1 MHYCM
6 PSLIHFFR
14 AQQESGDG
22 TAFGQL
28 VQIERKLKTMER
40 KNSILHRWSPT
51 SSRFQTALHRLQRN
65 RLKTNLEG
73 ILQSGARTE
82 VPLWPDEKICR
93 CGAEEDMATGGTP
106 FDDCADEQELHN
118 WTVTNGSS
126 LEDRLNN
133 MDWGIQQK
141 KANRLTEKNRKKF
154 SAGGVAESRLTNDI
168 SPESTPGTGRRRTN
182 TPHSFPHVKYT
193 TQMSVPD
200 QAELE
205 RLRQRIN
212 FTDLDERSVGSDSQ
226 GRVTAA
232 NNQRELAAENKK
244 PFKFLPLH
252 VNTNKSREAPS
263 ASAPATPSIAA
274 TAKKQ
279 SPGLGLRDAF
289 IPSLPSNDTP
299 RLGRGAERGLLPSRE
314 DGRGELSIDSSQVVS
329 KLVQI
334 REYIGKA
341 SSMRD
346 DLVEKNDI
354 PANVERLTHL
364 IAHLK
369 EQERSYL
376 RFLQK
381 MLARENEEDE
391 AGTLDSAVGSGSLP
405 ESATLNIEVRSSDAS
420 NTTGRVAG
428 RSDQKEELENL
439 RKQHEL
445 LKKMLEQQEQL
456 RALQGRQA
464 ALLTMQHS
472 SQQASQ
478 TTADTVPTETT
489 GSVSGL
495 SITSELN
502 DELNDLIQRFH
513 NQLHDSQTKAA
524 VPDNR
529 RQAASLSLSREVCRS
544 RSSQPPPPSR
554 SAASSSFLRPPS
566 LTSLTSVTPTS
577 ASAASAKLT
586 KLQELQ
592 DKKQT
597 MDTILKELHSLR
609 DQTLNNNSCRGG
621 SVSLSSQ
628 RSLALGAGPSSDRP
642 SALYREPNGASA
654 MRRDPSTYHPLTHT
668 QQPQHEDVPAD
679 KLRKLKEVHKRLNE
693 LRELVQYYEQTS
705 DMMVDTVNENV
716 KEEEEEE
723 EVETEEDGSVLET
736 MFDSEQENRRPP
748 ITNIRNPQHS
758 GNWTEMNSLTNGRG
772 GGSTNNHADGR
783 LNTECEVNNRS
794 GAANL
799 RSLNIPSAIGCQ
811 YNRPYNQV
819 KDDDDDDDALEDEE
833 EVRGAG
839 VRDSEGSGSSRR
851 SSLGNEDAD
860 FTHKVHRLQTA
871 KQKLR
876 QLQELVAMVQSDD
889 TDATTADEGIHQQPN
904 NTRGSAAGSS
914 AAKSPRDLT
923 LTDKAREKLY
933 EEKLRQQQQELQQL
947 HEERQRLME
956 IQDKIQDL
964 QWACPDLQSSV
975 SSSTVSQ
982 QALMRNSPAAT
993 STPAPPPAPAAA
1005 PKANASPA
1013 ATAVLKPTAQAAANA
1028 SVTDN
1033 ELWCEMRRHQILREE
1048 LRQRRKHLESL
1059 MAEHQ
1064 RRSGLSDSPYK
1075 MEDPEGH
1082 AASQPLSRDERTMAT
1097 WGGSTPCQLDDDCYP
1112 SEMGAE
1118 EEEEEEEDGAESSSS
1133 DDLQLYSTRKQ
1144 RSYSN
1149 RKTLG
1154 SNVLKPPQQF
1164 ASEASGR
1171 PSPRSRAKQPQQQ
1184 SQAHGGFS
1192 IGGAR
1197 RQENLRWAAELSF
1210 QEGSGSGLASRHW
1223 QEQVGTLQRQL
1234 DFSTSMCQTLLQ
1246 DQQTLS
1252 YMLQTL
1258 LTGPYNA
1265 LPNNLSSPQ
1274 VHLVMHQLS
1283 QCYTQLAWQQNN
1295 AERLKLVLS
1304 DLLRQQ
1310 QQQQQQQQP
1319 PSSSSGQQAQNQ
1331 GSTSRDSGSACPPL
1345 SPTSLFLPFTSS
1357 MPPSVNQ
1364 ALNLP
1369 PGLAGFSPL
1378 SSGFNF
1384 NPLFPSAMGEFP
1396 QSAGGQVSPDNH
1408 QQQLD
1413 PNTSVKTEYLSFPP
1427 PLQRSPLNTVDK
1439 RPQRQNEGTGSRGHE
1454 SGWLNVSQPPA
1465 PITDSPSPLPHRGAN
1480 NSRPQAFDQAS
1491 QESFSSMPDPADPTI
1506 VTKTFRAGR
1515 KASAQA
1521 SLASRDKMPNSKRRT
1536 RLAKGHHKNTGVE
1549 SDSVSSTADFV
1560 QERAPQPHR
1569 QWDQNQSLLDKLT
1582 QEKLD
1587 TKTKTG
1593 NKPNDLSSAYA
1604 WRTPFLSNRIACT
1617 EAPDASSDFS
1627 LFEALRETIYSEVAT
1642 LISQNESRPHFLI
1655 ELFHE
1660 LQLLNT
1666 DYLRQRALYTLQ
1678 DIVTRHLTEKSAAE
1692 DHASTLGPV
1701 AWAVGSQSELTPSES
1716 LATSDGDVSEK
1727 NIRVIKHHEPS
1738 KRRTDAES
1746 VDNESTLSTTSN
1758 LEPFANDDLG
1768 AGVWSGDVHCPQI
1781 DTQQLDRQ
1789 IKAIMTE
1796 VIPFLKEHMDEVCSY
1811 QLLTEVRRMV
1821 LTLTQ
1826 QNDESKEFVLFFHRQ
1841 LGGILQDSLSKF
1853 AGRTLKDCGEDLLVE
1868 ISEILFNELA
1878 FFRLMQDLDSNSC
1891 STATIANSQAR
1902 HKNHRRPNNNQV
1914 KQEHGNNEE
1923 NKSQEVAKSFSP
1935 AHLDEDKDEDE
1946 TEPKETEREQHGGE
1960 RKDISSSKASEM
1972 EGDGEGLPLSISL
1985 SKEETQALTNY
1996 GSGEDENEVE
2006 EFEAEPQDV
2015 QTSLQ
2020 ASNDGGEQRGAA
2032 NEAPSNGNRET
2043 KSDQE
2048 SSESNDVKSSKSES
2062 IEVVDSPEEER
2073 EGEGVEHGRPEGE
2086 SQGGAAS
2093 ATTNNQEGSH
2103 SQSSNSSSS
2112 PDTESPVMINIDE
2125 VGSGNMSQKSDEED
2139 FVKVEDLP
2147 MQLSVIC
2154 EEALQKRVVEEQQ
2167 NNNLSAEIL
2176 NGNTDTLAGLVDNG
2190 DALKEPETIGATKCI
2205 KRPSCTTVVE

>member
-1 MHYCM
+1 MSRISFPTPNPNLNH
-6 PSLIHFFR
+6 LWWGN
-14 AQQESGDG
+14 A
-22 TAFGQL
+22 
-28 VQIERKLKTMER
+28 KLTQDQC
-40 KNSILHRWSPT
+40 LGLT
-51 SSRFQTALHRLQRN
+51 SSY
-65 RLKTNLEG
+65 
-73 ILQSGARTE
+73 
-82 VPLWPDEKICR
+82 
-93 CGAEEDMATGGTP
+93 TP
-106 FDDCADEQELHN
+106 FSKLPVPSQ
-118 WTVTNGSS
+118 
-126 LEDRLNN
+126 
-133 MDWGIQQK
+133 DWGIQQK
-141 KANRLTEKNRKKF
+141 KANRSTEKNRKKF

-200 QAELE
+200 QAELD

-252 VNTNKSREAPS
+252 VNTNKSREA
-263 ASAPATPSIAA
+263 ASAPTTPSVAA

-279 SPGLGLRDAF
+279 SPGLGLGLREAF
-289 IPSLPSNDTP
+289 TPSLPSNDTP
-299 RLGRGAERGLLPSRE
+299 RLGRRAERGLLHSRE

-391 AGTLDSAVGSGSLP
+391 AGTLDSALGSGSLP
-405 ESATLNIEVRSSDAS
+405 ESTTLNMEVRSSDAS
-420 NTTGRVAG
+420 NATGRIAG

-439 RKQHEL
+439 KKQHEL

-472 SQQASQ
+472 SQQATQ
-478 TTADTVPTETT
+478 TMADTVPTETT

-544 RSSQPPPPSR
+544 RSSQPSPPSR
-554 SAASSSFLRPPS
+554 SASSFLHPS
-566 LTSLTSVTPTS
+566 PLTSLTSITPT
-577 ASAASAKLT
+577 SAASAKLT

-597 MDTILKELHSLR
+597 MDKILQELHSLR

-628 RSLALGAGPSSDRP
+628 HRLALGAGPSDRP
-642 SALYREPNGASA
+642 SALYREPNGATA
-654 MRRDPSTYHPLTHT
+654 MRRDPSTYHPSTHT
-668 QQPQHEDVPAD
+668 QQPQHDDAPAD

-723 EVETEEDGSVLET
+723 EETEEDGSMLET

-772 GGSTNNHADGR
+772 GGSTNNHVDGR
-783 LNTECEVNNRS
+783 LNECEINNRS
-794 GAANL
+794 AAANL
-799 RSLNIPSAIGCQ
+799 RSLNIPSAIECQ

-819 KDDDDDDDALEDEE
+819 DDDDALEDEE

-839 VRDSEGSGSSRR
+839 ARDSDGSGSSRR
-851 SSLGNEDAD
+851 SSLEDEDAD
-860 FTHKVHRLQTA
+860 FAHKVHRLQTA

-889 TDATTADEGIHQQPN
+889 TDATTADEGLHQQPN
-904 NTRGSAAGSS
+904 NTRGAAAGSS
-914 AAKSPRDLT
+914 STGKSPRDLT

-933 EEKLRQQQQELQQL
+933 EEKLCQQQQELQQL

-982 QALMRNSPAAT
+982 QALMRKPPAAT

-1013 ATAVLKPTAQAAANA
+1013 ATAVLKPTAQAATNA

-1033 ELWCEMRRHQILREE
+1033 EQLWCEMRRHQILREE

-1097 WGGSTPCQLDDDCYP
+1097 WGGSTPCQLDEDGYP
-1112 SEMGAE
+1112 SEMGA

-1133 DDLQLYSTRKQ
+1133 DDLHLYSTRKQ

-1149 RKTLG
+1149 RKKLG

-1164 ASEASGR
+1164 ASVASGR
-1171 PSPRSRAKQPQQQ
+1171 PSRAKQQQ
-1184 SQAHGGFS
+1184 SQAHGG
-1192 IGGAR
+1192 IAGAR

-1210 QEGSGSGLASRHW
+1210 KEGSGTGSALASHHW

-1246 DQQTLS
+1246 DQQMLS

-1310 QQQQQQQQP
+1310 QQP

-1331 GSTSRDSGSACPPL
+1331 GSTSRDSGSACPPF
-1345 SPTSLFLPFTSS
+1345 SPTSLFLPFLSS
-1357 MPPSVNQ
+1357 IPPSVNQ

-1369 PGLAGFSPL
+1369 PGLAGFTPL

-1384 NPLFPSAMGEFP
+1384 NPMFPSAMGEFP

-1427 PLQRSPLNTVDK
+1427 PLQCSPLNTVDK

-1465 PITDSPSPLPHRGAN
+1465 PITESPSPLPHRGAN
-1480 NSRPQAFDQAS
+1480 NTRPQAFDQAS

-1506 VTKTFRAGR
+1506 ITKAFRAGR

-1521 SLASRDKMPNSKRRT
+1521 SLASRDKTPNSKRRT
-1536 RLAKGHHKNTGVE
+1536 RLVKGYHKNTGVE

-1560 QERAPQPHR
+1560 QKRVPQPHR
-1569 QWDQNQSLLDKLT
+1569 QQDQNQSLLDKLT

-1692 DHASTLGPV
+1692 DQASTLGPV
-1701 AWAVGSQSELTPSES
+1701 AWAAGSQSELTPSES

-1727 NIRVIKHHEPS
+1727 NIRVIKHHVPS
-1738 KRRTDAES
+1738 KRRNDAES

-1811 QLLTEVRRMV
+1811 QLLTSVRHMV

-1826 QNDESKEFVLFFHRQ
+1826 QNDESKEFVRFFHRQ

-1878 FFRLMQDLDSNSC
+1878 FFRLMQDLDSNSS

-1902 HKNHRRPNNNQV
+1902 HKNHKRPNNNQV
-1914 KQEHGNNEE
+1914 KQEHRNNEE
-1923 NKSQEVAKSFSP
+1923 NKSPEVEKSFSP
-1935 AHLDEDKDEDE
+1935 AYLDEDKVEDE
-1946 TEPKETEREQHGGE
+1946 TEEKETEREQHGGE
-1960 RKDISSSKASEM
+1960 GKDSRSSEASEM
-1972 EGDGEGLPLSISL
+1972 EEEEGAREGLLHSISL
-1985 SKEETQALTNY
+1985 SKAETQALTNY

-2006 EFEAEPQDV
+2006 MEEFEAEPQDV

-2020 ASNDGGEQRGAA
+2020 VVA
-2032 NEAPSNGNRET
+2032 NEAPSNGNREM

-2062 IEVVDSPEEER
+2062 IDVVDSPEEER
-2073 EGEGVEHGRPEGE
+2073 EGVEHGRPEGE
-2086 SQGGAAS
+2086 SQGGAVS

-2103 SQSSNSSSS
+2103 GSNSSGS
-2112 PDTESPVMINIDE
+2112 PDTESPVMLNIDE

-2167 NNNLSAEIL
+2167 NNNLSVEIL
-2176 NGNTDTLAGLVDNG
+2176 NGNTDTSGLVGNG
-2190 DALKEPETIGATKCI
+2190 HTLKAPETIGAQ
-2205 KRPSCTTVVE
+2205 SA

>member
-1 MHYCM
+1 
-6 PSLIHFFR
+6 
-14 AQQESGDG
+14 
-22 TAFGQL
+22 
-28 VQIERKLKTMER
+28 
-40 KNSILHRWSPT
+40 
-51 SSRFQTALHRLQRN
+51 
-65 RLKTNLEG
+65 
-73 ILQSGARTE
+73 
-82 VPLWPDEKICR
+82 
-93 CGAEEDMATGGTP
+93 MATGGSP

-141 KANRLTEKNRKKF
+141 KANRSTEKNRKKF

-168 SPESTPGTGRRRTN
+168 SPDSTPGTGRRRTN
-182 TPHSFPHVKYT
+182 TPHTFPHVKYT

-212 FTDLDERSVGSDSQ
+212 FTDLDERSIGSDSQ

-263 ASAPATPSIAA
+263 ASAPTTPSVAA

-289 IPSLPSNDTP
+289 TTSQPSNDTP
-299 RLGRGAERGLLPSRE
+299 RLGRGAERGLLPPRE

-329 KLVQI
+329 KLIQI

-346 DLVEKNDI
+346 DLVEKKDI

-381 MLARENEEDE
+381 MLVS
-391 AGTLDSAVGSGSLP
+391 TVC
-405 ESATLNIEVRSSDAS
+405 RSE
-420 NTTGRVAG
+420 
-428 RSDQKEELENL
+428 QKEELENL

-472 SQQASQ
+472 SQHASH
-478 TTADTVPTETT
+478 TMADTVPTETT

-513 NQLHDSQTKAA
+513 NQLHDSQAA

-529 RQAASLSLSREVCRS
+529 RQAASLSREVCRS
-544 RSSQPPPPSR
+544 RSSQPSPPPR
-554 SAASSSFLRPPS
+554 SAASSFLLPTP
-566 LTSLTSVTPTS
+566 LTSLTSITLTS

-597 MDTILKELHSLR
+597 MDKILQELHSLR
-609 DQTLNNNSCRGG
+609 DQTLNNNSCN
-621 SVSLSSQ
+621 VPLSSQ
-628 RSLALGAGPSSDRP
+628 HSLALGADPSSDRP
-642 SALYREPNGASA
+642 SALYREPNGTFLKQNQAIFKTES
-654 MRRDPSTYHPLTHT
+654 PSHH
-668 QQPQHEDVPAD
+668 
-679 KLRKLKEVHKRLNE
+679 RKLKEVHKRLNE

-723 EVETEEDGSVLET
+723 VETEEDGSMLET

-783 LNTECEVNNRS
+783 LNTECEINNRS
-794 GAANL
+794 AAANL
-799 RSLNIPSAIGCQ
+799 RSLNIPSAIECQ

-819 KDDDDDDDALEDEE
+819 NDDDDDDALEDEE
-833 EVRGAG
+833 VRGARG
-839 VRDSEGSGSSRR
+839 RDSEGSGSSRR
-851 SSLGNEDAD
+851 SSLGNDDAD
-860 FTHKVHRLQTA
+860 FAQKVHRLQTA

-889 TDATTADEGIHQQPN
+889 TDATTANEDEGLHQQPN
-904 NTRGSAAGSS
+904 NTRGAA
-914 AAKSPRDLT
+914 AVVCL
-923 LTDKAREKLY
+923 REKLY

-956 IQDKIQDL
+956 IQDQIQDL

-982 QALMRNSPAAT
+982 QALMRKVPAAT
-993 STPAPPPAPAAA
+993 STPAPAPAAA

-1013 ATAVLKPTAQAAANA
+1013 ATATLKPTAQAAANA

-1064 RRSGLSDSPYK
+1064 RRSGLSDSPYRL
-1075 MEDPEGH
+1075 EDPEGH
-1082 AASQPLSRDERTMAT
+1082 ATAATQPLSRDERTMAT
-1097 WGGSTPCQLDDDCYP
+1097 WGGSTPCQLDEDCYP
-1112 SEMGAE
+1112 SELGAE
-1118 EEEEEEEDGAESSSS
+1118 EEEEEEEDDEEEDGAESSSS
-1133 DDLQLYSTRKQ
+1133 DDLHCYSTRKQ

-1149 RKTLG
+1149 RKTL
-1154 SNVLKPPQQF
+1154 
-1164 ASEASGR
+1164 ASGR
-1171 PSPRSRAKQPQQQ
+1171 PSPRSRGKQQQQ
-1184 SQAHGGFS
+1184 SHGGVS

-1258 LTGPYNA
+1258 LTGPHNA

-1295 AERLKLVLS
+1295 VERLKLVLS

-1310 QQQQQQQQP
+1310 QQQL
-1319 PSSSSGQQAQNQ
+1319 SSSSGQQPQNQ

-1345 SPTSLFLPFTSS
+1345 SPTSLFLPFTTS

-1369 PGLAGFSPL
+1369 PGLAGFSPF

-1384 NPLFPSAMGEFP
+1384 NPLFPSAMGEFL
-1396 QSAGGQVSPDNH
+1396 QSAGGQASPDNQQ

-1413 PNTSVKTEYLSFPP
+1413 PNTSEYLSFPP

-1439 RPQRQNEGTGSRGHE
+1439 SSSGGHE

-1465 PITDSPSPLPHRGAN
+1465 PINKSPSPLPYRGAN
-1480 NSRPQAFDQAS
+1480 IPRPQAFDQAS
-1491 QESFSSMPDPADPTI
+1491 QESFSSMPDPADPTT

-1515 KASAQA
+1515 KVSAQA
-1521 SLASRDKMPNSKRRT
+1521 CLASRDKTPNSKRRT
-1536 RLAKGHHKNTGVE
+1536 RRAKGHHKNMVVYIERVE

-1569 QWDQNQSLLDKLT
+1569 QRDQNQSLLDKLT

-1587 TKTKTG
+1587 SKTKTG

-1617 EAPDASSDFS
+1617 EVPGASSDFS

-1666 DYLRQRALYTLQ
+1666 DYLRQRALYSLQ
-1678 DIVTRHLTEKSAAE
+1678 DIVTRHLTDKSAAE
-1692 DHASTLGPV
+1692 DQASLGPV
-1701 AWAVGSQSELTPSES
+1701 AWAAGSQSELTPSES

-1727 NIRVIKHHEPS
+1727 NIRVIKHHDPS
-1738 KRRTDAES
+1738 KRRNDAES
-1746 VDNESTLSTTSN
+1746 LDNESTLSTTSN
-1758 LEPFANDDLG
+1758 LEPFANDDLGNTVIHLDKALARMREYERMKLKAELSPNTTAATASEASANSSASAAQLLEG

-1811 QLLTEVRRMV
+1811 QLLTSVRRMV

-1826 QNDESKEFVLFFHRQ
+1826 QNDESKEFVRFFHRQ

-1853 AGRTLKDCGEDLLVE
+1853 VGRTLKDCGEDLLVE

-1878 FFRLMQDLDSNSC
+1878 FFRLMQDLDSNSS

-1902 HKNHRRPNNNQV
+1902 HKNHRRRSPNNNQV
-1914 KQEHGNNEE
+1914 KREHRNNE
-1923 NKSQEVAKSFSP
+1923 
-1935 AHLDEDKDEDE
+1935 DEDE
-1946 TEPKETEREQHGGE
+1946 TEQKETER
-1960 RKDISSSKASEM
+1960 KDSRSSETSEM
-1972 EGDGEGLPLSISL
+1972 EDDGESLPLSISL
-1985 SKEETQALTNY
+1985 SKAETQALTNY
-1996 GSGEDENEVE
+1996 GSGEDENEVEEME

-2020 ASNDGGEQRGAA
+2020 ASNDGVEQRGAA
-2032 NEAPSNGNRET
+2032 NEVPANGNRET

-2048 SSESNDVKSSKSES
+2048 SSESNDGKN
-2062 IEVVDSPEEER
+2062 VVDSPEEE
-2073 EGEGVEHGRPEGE
+2073 GEGVEHRRPERE
-2086 SQGGAAS
+2086 SQGDAAS
-2093 ATTNNQEGSH
+2093 ATTNYQEGSH
-2103 SQSSNSSSS
+2103 SQGSNSSSS
-2112 PDTESPVMINIDE
+2112 PDTESPVMVNIDE
-2125 VGSGNMSQKSDEED
+2125 VGSGNTSQKSDEED

-2154 EEALQKRVVEEQQ
+2154 EEALQKRIVEEQQ

-2176 NGNTDTLAGLVDNG
+2176 NGNTDTLAGLVGNG
-2190 DALKEPETIGATKCI
+2190 QSA
-2205 KRPSCTTVVE
+2205 

>member
-1 MHYCM
+1 
-6 PSLIHFFR
+6 
-14 AQQESGDG
+14 
-22 TAFGQL
+22 
-28 VQIERKLKTMER
+28 
-40 KNSILHRWSPT
+40 
-51 SSRFQTALHRLQRN
+51 
-65 RLKTNLEG
+65 
-73 ILQSGARTE
+73 
-82 VPLWPDEKICR
+82 
-93 CGAEEDMATGGTP
+93 MATGGTP

-141 KANRLTEKNRKKF
+141 KANRSTEKNRKKF

-200 QAELE
+200 QAELD

-252 VNTNKSREAPS
+252 VNTNKSREA
-263 ASAPATPSIAA
+263 ASAPTTPSVAA

-279 SPGLGLRDAF
+279 SPGLGLGLREAF
-289 IPSLPSNDTP
+289 TPSLPSNDTP
-299 RLGRGAERGLLPSRE
+299 RLGRRAERGLLHSRE

-391 AGTLDSAVGSGSLP
+391 AGTLDSALGSGSLP
-405 ESATLNIEVRSSDAS
+405 ESTTLNMEVRSSDAS
-420 NTTGRVAG
+420 NATVSSPSSS

-439 RKQHEL
+439 KKQHEL

-472 SQQASQ
+472 SQQATQ
-478 TTADTVPTETT
+478 TMADTVPTETT

-544 RSSQPPPPSR
+544 RSSQPSPPSR
-554 SAASSSFLRPPS
+554 SASSFLHPS
-566 LTSLTSVTPTS
+566 PLTSLTSITPT
-577 ASAASAKLT
+577 SAASAKLT

-597 MDTILKELHSLR
+597 MDKILQELHSLR
-609 DQTLNNNSCRGG
+609 DQTLNNNS
-621 SVSLSSQ
+621 S
-628 RSLALGAGPSSDRP
+628 
-642 SALYREPNGASA
+642 
-654 MRRDPSTYHPLTHT
+654 MRRDPSTYHPSTHT
-668 QQPQHEDVPAD
+668 QQPQHDDAPAD

-723 EVETEEDGSVLET
+723 EETEEDGSMLET

-772 GGSTNNHADGR
+772 GGSTNNHVDGR
-783 LNTECEVNNRS
+783 LNECEINNRS
-794 GAANL
+794 AAANL
-799 RSLNIPSAIGCQ
+799 RSLNIPSAIECQ

-819 KDDDDDDDALEDEE
+819 DDDDALEDEE

-839 VRDSEGSGSSRR
+839 ARDSDGSGSSRR
-851 SSLGNEDAD
+851 SSLEDEDAD
-860 FTHKVHRLQTA
+860 FAHKVHRLQTA

-889 TDATTADEGIHQQPN
+889 TDATTADEGLHQQPN
-904 NTRGSAAGSS
+904 NTRGAAAGSS
-914 AAKSPRDLT
+914 STGKSPRDLT

-933 EEKLRQQQQELQQL
+933 EEKLCQQQQELQQL

-982 QALMRNSPAAT
+982 QALMRKPPAAT

-1013 ATAVLKPTAQAAANA
+1013 ATAVSFTFVVLQQ
-1028 SVTDN
+1028 
-1033 ELWCEMRRHQILREE
+1033 LWCEMRRHQILREE

-1097 WGGSTPCQLDDDCYP
+1097 WGGSTPCQLDEDGYP
-1112 SEMGAE
+1112 SEMGA

-1133 DDLQLYSTRKQ
+1133 DDLHLYSTRKQ

-1149 RKTLG
+1149 RKKLG

-1164 ASEASGR
+1164 ASVASGR
-1171 PSPRSRAKQPQQQ
+1171 PSRAKQQQ
-1184 SQAHGGFS
+1184 SQAHGG
-1192 IGGAR
+1192 IAGAR

-1210 QEGSGSGLASRHW
+1210 KEGSGTGSALASHHW

-1246 DQQTLS
+1246 DQQMLS

-1310 QQQQQQQQP
+1310 QQP

-1331 GSTSRDSGSACPPL
+1331 GSTSRDSGSACPPF
-1345 SPTSLFLPFTSS
+1345 SPTSLFLPFLSS
-1357 MPPSVNQ
+1357 IPPSVNQ

-1369 PGLAGFSPL
+1369 PG
-1378 SSGFNF
+1378 FNF
-1384 NPLFPSAMGEFP
+1384 NPMFPSAMGEFP

-1427 PLQRSPLNTVDK
+1427 PLQCSPLNT
-1439 RPQRQNEGTGSRGHE
+1439 NEGTGSRGHE

-1465 PITDSPSPLPHRGAN
+1465 PITESPSPLPHRGAN
-1480 NSRPQAFDQAS
+1480 NTRPQAFDQAS

-1506 VTKTFRAGR
+1506 ITKAFRAGR

-1521 SLASRDKMPNSKRRT
+1521 SLASRDKTPNSKRRT
-1536 RLAKGHHKNTGVE
+1536 RLVKGYHKNTGVE

-1560 QERAPQPHR
+1560 QKRVPQPHR
-1569 QWDQNQSLLDKLT
+1569 QQDQNQSLLDKLT

-1692 DHASTLGPV
+1692 DQASTLGPV
-1701 AWAVGSQSELTPSES
+1701 AWAAGSQSELTPSES
-1716 LATSDGDVSEK
+1716 LATSDG
-1727 NIRVIKHHEPS
+1727 HHVPS
-1738 KRRTDAES
+1738 KRRNDAES

-1758 LEPFANDDLG
+1758 LEPFANDDLGNTVIHLDKALARMREYERMKLKAEFSPNTTAATASEASANSSASAAQLLEG

-1811 QLLTEVRRMV
+1811 QLLTSVRHMV

-1826 QNDESKEFVLFFHRQ
+1826 QNDESKEFVRFFHRQ

-1878 FFRLMQDLDSNSC
+1878 FFRLMQDLDSNSS

-1902 HKNHRRPNNNQV
+1902 HKNHKRPNNNQV
-1914 KQEHGNNEE
+1914 KQEHRNNEVGGRDRGVGE
-1923 NKSQEVAKSFSP
+1923 YFQIGFV
-1935 AHLDEDKDEDE
+1935 EDE
-1946 TEPKETEREQHGGE
+1946 TEEKETEREQHGGE
-1960 RKDISSSKASEM
+1960 GKDSRSSEASEM
-1972 EGDGEGLPLSISL
+1972 EEEEGAREGLLHSISL
-1985 SKEETQALTNY
+1985 SKAETQALTNY

-2006 EFEAEPQDV
+2006 MEEFEAEPQDV

-2020 ASNDGGEQRGAA
+2020 VSNDGGEQWVRTHRL
-2032 NEAPSNGNRET
+2032 STHTSVRL
-2043 KSDQE
+2043 
-2048 SSESNDVKSSKSES
+2048 SK
-2062 IEVVDSPEEER
+2062 R
-2073 EGEGVEHGRPEGE
+2073 EGVEHGRPEGE
-2086 SQGGAAS
+2086 SQGGAVS

-2103 SQSSNSSSS
+2103 GSNSSGS
-2112 PDTESPVMINIDE
+2112 PDTESPVMLNIDE

-2167 NNNLSAEIL
+2167 NNNLSVEIL
-2176 NGNTDTLAGLVDNG
+2176 NGNTDTSGLVGNG
-2190 DALKEPETIGATKCI
+2190 HTLKAPETIGAQ
-2205 KRPSCTTVVE
+2205 SA

>member
-1 MHYCM
+1 
-6 PSLIHFFR
+6 
-14 AQQESGDG
+14 
-22 TAFGQL
+22 
-28 VQIERKLKTMER
+28 
-40 KNSILHRWSPT
+40 
-51 SSRFQTALHRLQRN
+51 
-65 RLKTNLEG
+65 
-73 ILQSGARTE
+73 
-82 VPLWPDEKICR
+82 
-93 CGAEEDMATGGTP
+93 MATGGTP

-141 KANRLTEKNRKKF
+141 KANRSTEKNRKKF

-182 TPHSFPHVKYT
+182 TPHSFPHIKYT

-200 QAELE
+200 QAELD

-252 VNTNKSREAPS
+252 VNTNKSREA
-263 ASAPATPSIAA
+263 ASAPTTPSVAA

-279 SPGLGLRDAF
+279 SPGLGLGLREAF
-289 IPSLPSNDTP
+289 TPSLPSNDTP
-299 RLGRGAERGLLPSRE
+299 RQGRRAERGLLHSRE

-391 AGTLDSAVGSGSLP
+391 AGTLDSALGSGSLP
-405 ESATLNIEVRSSDAS
+405 ESTTLNLEVRSSDAS
-420 NTTGRVAG
+420 NATGRIAG

-439 RKQHEL
+439 KKQHEL

-464 ALLTMQHS
+464 ALLTLQHS
-472 SQQASQ
+472 SQQATQ
-478 TTADTVPTETT
+478 TMADTVPTETT

-544 RSSQPPPPSR
+544 RSSQPSHPSR
-554 SAASSSFLRPPS
+554 SASSFLHPS
-566 LTSLTSVTPTS
+566 PLTSLTSITPT
-577 ASAASAKLT
+577 SAASAKLT

-597 MDTILKELHSLR
+597 MDKILQELHSLR

-628 RSLALGAGPSSDRP
+628 HRLALGAGPSDRP
-642 SALYREPNGASA
+642 SALYREPNGATA
-654 MRRDPSTYHPLTHT
+654 MRRDPSTYHSSTHT
-668 QQPQHEDVPAD
+668 HQPQHEDAPAD

-723 EVETEEDGSVLET
+723 ETEEDGSMLET

-748 ITNIRNPQHS
+748 ITNIRNPQRS

-772 GGSTNNHADGR
+772 GGSTNNHVDGR
-783 LNTECEVNNRS
+783 LNECEINNRS
-794 GAANL
+794 AAANL
-799 RSLNIPSAIGCQ
+799 RSLNIPSAIECQ

-819 KDDDDDDDALEDEE
+819 DDDDALEDEE

-839 VRDSEGSGSSRR
+839 ARDSDGSGSSRR
-851 SSLGNEDAD
+851 SSLENEDAD
-860 FTHKVHRLQTA
+860 FAHKVHRLQTA

-889 TDATTADEGIHQQPN
+889 TDATTADEGLHQQPN
-904 NTRGSAAGSS
+904 NTRGAAAGSS
-914 AAKSPRDLT
+914 STGKSPRDLT

-933 EEKLRQQQQELQQL
+933 EEKLCQQQQELQQL

-982 QALMRNSPAAT
+982 QALMRKPPAAT

-1013 ATAVLKPTAQAAANA
+1013 ATAVLKPTAQAATNA

-1033 ELWCEMRRHQILREE
+1033 EQLWCEMRRHQILREE

-1082 AASQPLSRDERTMAT
+1082 AASQPLSRDKRTMAT
-1097 WGGSTPCQLDDDCYP
+1097 WGGSTPCQLDEDGYP

-1118 EEEEEEEDGAESSSS
+1118 EEEEEEEEDGVESSSS
-1133 DDLQLYSTRKQ
+1133 DDLHLYSTRKQ

-1164 ASEASGR
+1164 ASVASGR
-1171 PSPRSRAKQPQQQ
+1171 PSRAKQQQQ
-1184 SQAHGGFS
+1184 SQAHGG
-1192 IGGAR
+1192 IAGAR

-1210 QEGSGSGLASRHW
+1210 KEGSGTGSALASHHW

-1246 DQQTLS
+1246 DQQMLS

-1310 QQQQQQQQP
+1310 QQQP

-1331 GSTSRDSGSACPPL
+1331 GSTSRDSGSACPPF
-1345 SPTSLFLPFTSS
+1345 SPTSLFLPFLSS
-1357 MPPSVNQ
+1357 IPPSVNQ

-1369 PGLAGFSPL
+1369 PGLAGFTPL

-1384 NPLFPSAMGEFP
+1384 NPMFPSAMGEFP
-1396 QSAGGQVSPDNH
+1396 QSTGGQVSPDNH

-1427 PLQRSPLNTVDK
+1427 PLQCSPLNTVDK

-1465 PITDSPSPLPHRGAN
+1465 PITESPSPLPHRGAN
-1480 NSRPQAFDQAS
+1480 NTRPQAFDQAS

-1506 VTKTFRAGR
+1506 ITKAFRAGR

-1521 SLASRDKMPNSKRRT
+1521 SLASRDKTPNSKRRT
-1536 RLAKGHHKNTGVE
+1536 RLVKGYHRNTGVE

-1560 QERAPQPHR
+1560 QKRVPQPHR
-1569 QWDQNQSLLDKLT
+1569 QRDQNQSLLDKLT

-1617 EAPDASSDFS
+1617 EAQDASSDFS

-1692 DHASTLGPV
+1692 DQASTLGPV
-1701 AWAVGSQSELTPSES
+1701 AWAAGSQSELTPSES

-1727 NIRVIKHHEPS
+1727 NIRVIKHHVPS
-1738 KRRTDAES
+1738 KRRNDAES

-1811 QLLTEVRRMV
+1811 QLLTSVRHMV

-1826 QNDESKEFVLFFHRQ
+1826 QNDESKEFVRFFHRQ

-1878 FFRLMQDLDSNSC
+1878 FFRLMQDLDSNRS
-1891 STATIANSQAR
+1891 STATIANSQAM
-1902 HKNHRRPNNNQV
+1902 HKNHKRPNNNQV
-1914 KQEHGNNEE
+1914 KQEHRNNEE
-1923 NKSQEVAKSFSP
+1923 NKSPEVEKSFSP
-1935 AHLDEDKDEDE
+1935 AYLDEDKDEDE
-1946 TEPKETEREQHGGE
+1946 TEQNETERGQHGGE
-1960 RKDISSSKASEM
+1960 GKDSRSSEASEM
-1972 EGDGEGLPLSISL
+1972 EGEGLLHSISL
-1985 SKEETQALTNY
+1985 SKAETQALTNY

-2006 EFEAEPQDV
+2006 MEEFEAEPQDV

-2020 ASNDGGEQRGAA
+2020 VAA
-2032 NEAPSNGNRET
+2032 NEAPSNGNREM

-2062 IEVVDSPEEER
+2062 IDVVDSPEEER
-2073 EGEGVEHGRPEGE
+2073 EGVEHGRPEGE
-2086 SQGGAAS
+2086 SQGGAVS

-2103 SQSSNSSSS
+2103 GSNSSGS
-2112 PDTESPVMINIDE
+2112 PDTESPVMLNIDE

-2167 NNNLSAEIL
+2167 NNNLSVEIL
-2176 NGNTDTLAGLVDNG
+2176 NGNTDTSGLVGNG
-2190 DALKEPETIGATKCI
+2190 HTLKEPEMIGAQ
-2205 KRPSCTTVVE
+2205 SA

>member
-1 MHYCM
+1 
-6 PSLIHFFR
+6 
-14 AQQESGDG
+14 
-22 TAFGQL
+22 
-28 VQIERKLKTMER
+28 
-40 KNSILHRWSPT
+40 
-51 SSRFQTALHRLQRN
+51 
-65 RLKTNLEG
+65 
-73 ILQSGARTE
+73 
-82 VPLWPDEKICR
+82 
-93 CGAEEDMATGGTP
+93 MATGGTP

-141 KANRLTEKNRKKF
+141 KANRSTEKNRKKF

-200 QAELE
+200 QAELD

-263 ASAPATPSIAA
+263 ASAPTTPSVAA

-279 SPGLGLRDAF
+279 SPGLGLGLREAF
-289 IPSLPSNDTP
+289 NPSLPSNDTP
-299 RLGRGAERGLLPSRE
+299 RLGRRAERGLLQSRE

-391 AGTLDSAVGSGSLP
+391 VGTLDSALGSGSLP
-405 ESATLNIEVRSSDAS
+405 WSTTLNMEVRFSDAS
-420 NTTGRVAG
+420 NATGRIAG
-428 RSDQKEELENL
+428 HSDQKEELENL
-439 RKQHEL
+439 KKQHEL

-472 SQQASQ
+472 SQQATQ
-478 TTADTVPTETT
+478 TMADTVPTETT

-513 NQLHDSQTKAA
+513 NQLHDSQAA

-544 RSSQPPPPSR
+544 RSSQPSPPSR
-554 SAASSSFLRPPS
+554 SASSFLHPS
-566 LTSLTSVTPTS
+566 PLTSLTSITPTS

-597 MDTILKELHSLR
+597 MDKILQELHSLR
-609 DQTLNNNSCRGG
+609 DQTLNNNSCN
-621 SVSLSSQ
+621 VSLSSQ
-628 RSLALGAGPSSDRP
+628 RRLALGAGPSDRP
-642 SALYREPNGASA
+642 SAPYREPNGASA
-654 MRRDPSTYHPLTHT
+654 MRRDPSTYHPSTHT
-668 QQPQHEDVPAD
+668 QQPQHEDAPAD

-723 EVETEEDGSVLET
+723 ETEEDGSMLET

-772 GGSTNNHADGR
+772 GGSTNNHVDGR
-783 LNTECEVNNRS
+783 LNECEINNRS
-794 GAANL
+794 AAANL
-799 RSLNIPSAIGCQ
+799 RSLNIPSAIECQ

-819 KDDDDDDDALEDEE
+819 KDDDDDDALEDEE

-839 VRDSEGSGSSRR
+839 ARDSDGSGSSRR
-851 SSLGNEDAD
+851 SSLENEDAD
-860 FTHKVHRLQTA
+860 FAHKVHRLQTA

-889 TDATTADEGIHQQPN
+889 TDATTADEGLHQQPN
-904 NTRGSAAGSS
+904 NTRGAAAGSC
-914 AAKSPRDLT
+914 KSPRDLT

-933 EEKLRQQQQELQQL
+933 EEKLCQQQQELQQL

-982 QALMRNSPAAT
+982 QALMRKPPAAT

-1013 ATAVLKPTAQAAANA
+1013 ATAVLKPTAQAATND
-1028 SVTDN
+1028 SQ
-1033 ELWCEMRRHQILREE
+1033 LWCEMRRHQILREE

-1097 WGGSTPCQLDDDCYP
+1097 WGGSTPCQLDEDGYP

-1133 DDLQLYSTRKQ
+1133 DDLHLYSTRKQ

-1149 RKTLG
+1149 RKTL
-1154 SNVLKPPQQF
+1154 
-1164 ASEASGR
+1164 ASGR
-1171 PSPRSRAKQPQQQ
+1171 PSRAKQQQ
-1184 SQAHGGFS
+1184 SQAHGG
-1192 IGGAR
+1192 IAGAR

-1210 QEGSGSGLASRHW
+1210 KEGSGTGSALASHHW

-1246 DQQTLS
+1246 DQQMLS

-1310 QQQQQQQQP
+1310 QQQP

-1331 GSTSRDSGSACPPL
+1331 GSTSRDSGSACPPF
-1345 SPTSLFLPFTSS
+1345 SPTSLFLPFISS
-1357 MPPSVNQ
+1357 IPPSVNQ

-1369 PGLAGFSPL
+1369 PGLAGFTPL

-1384 NPLFPSAMGEFP
+1384 NPMFPSAMGEFP

-1427 PLQRSPLNTVDK
+1427 PLQCSPLNTVDK
-1439 RPQRQNEGTGSRGHE
+1439 RCVLVIDWQKS
-1454 SGWLNVSQPPA
+1454 SSS
-1465 PITDSPSPLPHRGAN
+1465 PITESPSPLPHRGAN
-1480 NSRPQAFDQAS
+1480 NTRPQAFDQAS

-1506 VTKTFRAGR
+1506 ITKAFRAGR

-1521 SLASRDKMPNSKRRT
+1521 SLASRDKTPNSKRRT
-1536 RLAKGHHKNTGVE
+1536 RLVKGHHKNTGVE

-1560 QERAPQPHR
+1560 QKRVPQPHR
-1569 QWDQNQSLLDKLT
+1569 QRDQNQSLLDKLT

-1692 DHASTLGPV
+1692 DQASTLGPV
-1701 AWAVGSQSELTPSES
+1701 AWAAGSQSELTPSES

-1727 NIRVIKHHEPS
+1727 NIRVIKHHVPS
-1738 KRRTDAES
+1738 KRRNDAES

-1758 LEPFANDDLG
+1758 LEPFANDDLGNTVIHLDKALARMREYERMKLKAEFSPNTTAATASEASANSSASAAQLLEG

-1796 VIPFLKEHMDEVCSY
+1796 VIPFLKEHMDKVCSY
-1811 QLLTEVRRMV
+1811 QLLTSVRHMV

-1826 QNDESKEFVLFFHRQ
+1826 QNDESKEFVRFFHRH
-1841 LGGILQDSLSKF
+1841 KF

-1878 FFRLMQDLDSNSC
+1878 FFRLMQDLDSNSS

-1902 HKNHRRPNNNQV
+1902 HKNHKRPNNNQV
-1914 KQEHGNNEE
+1914 KQEHRNNEVGGGDRGVGE
-1923 NKSQEVAKSFSP
+1923 CFHIGFVCGTSQN
-1935 AHLDEDKDEDE
+1935 D
-1946 TEPKETEREQHGGE
+1946 
-1960 RKDISSSKASEM
+1960 
-1972 EGDGEGLPLSISL
+1972 SISPVINMSTFFPPL
-1985 SKEETQALTNY
+1985 LTNCLII
-1996 GSGEDENEVE
+1996 G
-2006 EFEAEPQDV
+2006 
-2015 QTSLQ
+2015 L
-2020 ASNDGGEQRGAA
+2020 
-2032 NEAPSNGNRET
+2032 
-2043 KSDQE
+2043 
-2048 SSESNDVKSSKSES
+2048 VKSSNVLSLC
-2062 IEVVDSPEEER
+2062 VCVC
-2073 EGEGVEHGRPEGE
+2073 
-2086 SQGGAAS
+2086 
-2093 ATTNNQEGSH
+2093 
-2103 SQSSNSSSS
+2103 
-2112 PDTESPVMINIDE
+2112 DE
-2125 VGSGNMSQKSDEED
+2125 Q
-2139 FVKVEDLP
+2139 
-2147 MQLSVIC
+2147 
-2154 EEALQKRVVEEQQ
+2154 EALQKRVVEEQQ
-2167 NNNLSAEIL
+2167 NNNRSVEIL
-2176 NGNTDTLAGLVDNG
+2176 NGNTDTSGLVGNG
-2190 DALKEPETIGATKCI
+2190 HTLKEPETIGAQ
-2205 KRPSCTTVVE
+2205 SA

>member
-1 MHYCM
+1 
-6 PSLIHFFR
+6 
-14 AQQESGDG
+14 
-22 TAFGQL
+22 
-28 VQIERKLKTMER
+28 
-40 KNSILHRWSPT
+40 
-51 SSRFQTALHRLQRN
+51 
-65 RLKTNLEG
+65 
-73 ILQSGARTE
+73 
-82 VPLWPDEKICR
+82 
-93 CGAEEDMATGGTP
+93 MATGGTP

-381 MLARENEEDE
+381 MLV
-391 AGTLDSAVGSGSLP
+391 S
-405 ESATLNIEVRSSDAS
+405 
-420 NTTGRVAG
+420 

-513 NQLHDSQTKAA
+513 NQLHDSQAA

-609 DQTLNNNSCRGG
+609 DQTLNNNSCKF
-621 SVSLSSQ
+621 VSLSSQ

-642 SALYREPNGASA
+642 SALYREPNVVHVVSF
-654 MRRDPSTYHPLTHT
+654 PHSISPHSFPHT
-668 QQPQHEDVPAD
+668 
-679 KLRKLKEVHKRLNE
+679 LSRKLKEVHKRLNE

-1149 RKTLG
+1149 RKTL
-1154 SNVLKPPQQF
+1154 
-1164 ASEASGR
+1164 ASGR

-1369 PGLAGFSPL
+1369 PG
-1378 SSGFNF
+1378 FNF

-1439 RPQRQNEGTGSRGHE
+1439 STSISLTDQNYRGHE

-1768 AGVWSGDVHCPQI
+1768 NTVIHLDKALARMREYERMKLKAEFSPNTTAATASEASANSSAIWSGDVHCPQI

-1914 KQEHGNNEE
+1914 KQEHGNNEVGGGDKGE
-1923 NKSQEVAKSFSP
+1923 FISQCLTLHCLCF
-1935 AHLDEDKDEDE
+1935 
-1946 TEPKETEREQHGGE
+1946 
-1960 RKDISSSKASEM
+1960 
-1972 EGDGEGLPLSISL
+1972 LPGL

-2020 ASNDGGEQRGAA
+2020 ASNDGGEQRVRT
-2032 NEAPSNGNRET
+2032 PT
-2043 KSDQE
+2043 
-2048 SSESNDVKSSKSES
+2048 
-2062 IEVVDSPEEER
+2062 
-2073 EGEGVEHGRPEGE
+2073 
-2086 SQGGAAS
+2086 
-2093 ATTNNQEGSH
+2093 H
-2103 SQSSNSSSS
+2103 S
-2112 PDTESPVMINIDE
+2112 E

-2190 DALKEPETIGATKCI
+2190 DALKEPG
-2205 KRPSCTTVVE
+2205 RYRQ

>member
-1 MHYCM
+1 
-6 PSLIHFFR
+6 
-14 AQQESGDG
+14 
-22 TAFGQL
+22 
-28 VQIERKLKTMER
+28 
-40 KNSILHRWSPT
+40 
-51 SSRFQTALHRLQRN
+51 
-65 RLKTNLEG
+65 
-73 ILQSGARTE
+73 
-82 VPLWPDEKICR
+82 
-93 CGAEEDMATGGTP
+93 MATGGSP

-141 KANRLTEKNRKKF
+141 KANRSTEKNRKKF

-168 SPESTPGTGRRRTN
+168 SPDSTPGTGRRRTN
-182 TPHSFPHVKYT
+182 TPHTFPHVKYT

-212 FTDLDERSVGSDSQ
+212 FTDLDERSIGSDSQ

-263 ASAPATPSIAA
+263 ASAPTTPSVAA

-289 IPSLPSNDTP
+289 TTSQPSNDTP
-299 RLGRGAERGLLPSRE
+299 RLGRGAERGLLPPRE

-329 KLVQI
+329 KLIQI

-346 DLVEKNDI
+346 DLVEKKDI

-381 MLARENEEDE
+381 MLARENE

-405 ESATLNIEVRSSDAS
+405 ESASLNMEVRSSDAS
-420 NTTGRVAG
+420 NATVS
-428 RSDQKEELENL
+428 RSEQKEELENL

-472 SQQASQ
+472 SQHASH
-478 TTADTVPTETT
+478 TMADTVPTETT

-529 RQAASLSLSREVCRS
+529 RQAASLSREVCRS
-544 RSSQPPPPSR
+544 RSSQPSPPPR
-554 SAASSSFLRPPS
+554 SAASSFLLPTP
-566 LTSLTSVTPTS
+566 LTSLTSITLTS

-597 MDTILKELHSLR
+597 MDKILQELHSLR
-609 DQTLNNNSCRGG
+609 DQTLNNNSCK
-621 SVSLSSQ
+621 LWF
-628 RSLALGAGPSSDRP
+628 
-642 SALYREPNGASA
+642 PNGASNQA
-654 MRRDPSTYHPLTHT
+654 IFKTESPSHH
-668 QQPQHEDVPAD
+668 
-679 KLRKLKEVHKRLNE
+679 RKLKEVHKRLNE

-723 EVETEEDGSVLET
+723 VETEEDGSMLET

-783 LNTECEVNNRS
+783 LNTECEINNRS
-794 GAANL
+794 AAANL
-799 RSLNIPSAIGCQ
+799 RSLNIPSAIECQ

-819 KDDDDDDDALEDEE
+819 NDDDDDDALEDEE
-833 EVRGAG
+833 VRGARG
-839 VRDSEGSGSSRR
+839 RDSEGSGSSRR
-851 SSLGNEDAD
+851 SSLGNDDAD
-860 FTHKVHRLQTA
+860 FAQKVHRLQTA

-889 TDATTADEGIHQQPN
+889 TDATTANEDEGLHQQPN
-904 NTRGSAAGSS
+904 NTRGAAAGSS
-914 AAKSPRDLT
+914 SA
-923 LTDKAREKLY
+923 KLY

-956 IQDKIQDL
+956 IQDQIQDL

-982 QALMRNSPAAT
+982 QALMRKVPAAT
-993 STPAPPPAPAAA
+993 STPAPAPAAA

-1013 ATAVLKPTAQAAANA
+1013 ATATLKPTAQAAQ
-1028 SVTDN
+1028 
-1033 ELWCEMRRHQILREE
+1033 LWCEMRRHQILREE

-1064 RRSGLSDSPYK
+1064 RRSGLSDSPYRL
-1075 MEDPEGH
+1075 EDPEGH
-1082 AASQPLSRDERTMAT
+1082 ATAATQPLSRDERTMAT
-1097 WGGSTPCQLDDDCYP
+1097 WGGSTPCQLDEDCYP
-1112 SEMGAE
+1112 SELGAE
-1118 EEEEEEEDGAESSSS
+1118 EEEEEEEDDEEEDGAESSSS
-1133 DDLQLYSTRKQ
+1133 DDLHCYSTRKQ

-1171 PSPRSRAKQPQQQ
+1171 PSPRSRGKQQQQ
-1184 SQAHGGFS
+1184 SHGGVS

-1258 LTGPYNA
+1258 LTGPHNA

-1295 AERLKLVLS
+1295 VERLKLVLS

-1310 QQQQQQQQP
+1310 QQQL
-1319 PSSSSGQQAQNQ
+1319 SSSSGQQPQNQ

-1345 SPTSLFLPFTSS
+1345 SPTSLFLPFTTS

-1369 PGLAGFSPL
+1369 PG
-1378 SSGFNF
+1378 FNF
-1384 NPLFPSAMGEFP
+1384 NPLFPSAMGEFL
-1396 QSAGGQVSPDNH
+1396 QSAGGQASPDNQQ

-1413 PNTSVKTEYLSFPP
+1413 PNTSEYLSFPP
-1427 PLQRSPLNTVDK
+1427 PLQRSPLNTEKNILDNNIN
-1439 RPQRQNEGTGSRGHE
+1439 NERHTVRGK
-1454 SGWLNVSQPPA
+1454 A
-1465 PITDSPSPLPHRGAN
+1465 GAN
-1480 NSRPQAFDQAS
+1480 IPRPQAFDQAS
-1491 QESFSSMPDPADPTI
+1491 QESFSSMPDPADPTT

-1515 KASAQA
+1515 KVSAQA
-1521 SLASRDKMPNSKRRT
+1521 CLASRDKTPNSKRRT
-1536 RLAKGHHKNTGVE
+1536 RRAKGHHKNMGVE

-1569 QWDQNQSLLDKLT
+1569 QRDQNQSLLDKLT

-1587 TKTKTG
+1587 SKTKTG

-1617 EAPDASSDFS
+1617 EVPGASSDFS

-1666 DYLRQRALYTLQ
+1666 DYLRQRALYSLQ
-1678 DIVTRHLTEKSAAE
+1678 DIVTRHLTDKSAAE
-1692 DHASTLGPV
+1692 DQASLGPV
-1701 AWAVGSQSELTPSES
+1701 AWAAGSQSELTPSES
-1716 LATSDGDVSEK
+1716 LATSDG
-1727 NIRVIKHHEPS
+1727 HHDPS
-1738 KRRTDAES
+1738 KRRNDAES
-1746 VDNESTLSTTSN
+1746 LDNESTLSTTSN
-1758 LEPFANDDLG
+1758 LEPFANDDLGNTVIHLDKALARMREYERMKLKAELSPNTTAATASEASANSSASAAQLLEG

-1811 QLLTEVRRMV
+1811 QLLTSVRRMV

-1826 QNDESKEFVLFFHRQ
+1826 QNDESKEFVRFFHRQ

-1853 AGRTLKDCGEDLLVE
+1853 VGRTLKDCGEDLLVE

-1878 FFRLMQDLDSNSC
+1878 FFRLMQDLDSNSS

-1902 HKNHRRPNNNQV
+1902 HKNHRRRSPNNNQ
-1914 KQEHGNNEE
+1914 
-1923 NKSQEVAKSFSP
+1923 
-1935 AHLDEDKDEDE
+1935 DEDE
-1946 TEPKETEREQHGGE
+1946 TEQKETER
-1960 RKDISSSKASEM
+1960 KDSRSSETSEM
-1972 EGDGEGLPLSISL
+1972 EDDGESLPLSISL
-1985 SKEETQALTNY
+1985 SKAETQALTNY
-1996 GSGEDENEVE
+1996 GSGEDENEVEEME

-2020 ASNDGGEQRGAA
+2020 ASNDGVEQRV
-2032 NEAPSNGNRET
+2032 RT
-2043 KSDQE
+2043 R
-2048 SSESNDVKSSKSES
+2048 SSKSES
-2062 IEVVDSPEEER
+2062 IEVVDSPEEE
-2073 EGEGVEHGRPEGE
+2073 GEGVEHRRPERE
-2086 SQGGAAS
+2086 SQGDAAS
-2093 ATTNNQEGSH
+2093 ATTNYQEGSH
-2103 SQSSNSSSS
+2103 SQGSNSSSS
-2112 PDTESPVMINIDE
+2112 PDTESPVMVNIDE
-2125 VGSGNMSQKSDEED
+2125 VGSGNTSQKSDEED

-2154 EEALQKRVVEEQQ
+2154 EEALQKRIVEEQQ

-2176 NGNTDTLAGLVDNG
+2176 NGNTDTLAGLVGNG
-2190 DALKEPETIGATKCI
+2190 QSA
-2205 KRPSCTTVVE
+2205 

>member
-1 MHYCM
+1 
-6 PSLIHFFR
+6 
-14 AQQESGDG
+14 
-22 TAFGQL
+22 
-28 VQIERKLKTMER
+28 
-40 KNSILHRWSPT
+40 
-51 SSRFQTALHRLQRN
+51 
-65 RLKTNLEG
+65 
-73 ILQSGARTE
+73 
-82 VPLWPDEKICR
+82 
-93 CGAEEDMATGGTP
+93 MATGGTP

-141 KANRLTEKNRKKF
+141 KANRSTEKNRKKF

-168 SPESTPGTGRRRTN
+168 SPESTPGMGRRRTN

-200 QAELE
+200 QAELD

-263 ASAPATPSIAA
+263 ASAPTTPSVAA

-279 SPGLGLRDAF
+279 SPGLGLGLREAF
-289 IPSLPSNDTP
+289 NPSLPSNDTP
-299 RLGRGAERGLLPSRE
+299 RLGRRAERGLLHSRE

-391 AGTLDSAVGSGSLP
+391 VGTLDSALGSGSLP
-405 ESATLNIEVRSSDAS
+405 WSTTLNMEVRFSDAS
-420 NTTGRVAG
+420 NATGRIAG

-439 RKQHEL
+439 KKQHEL

-472 SQQASQ
+472 SQQATQ
-478 TTADTVPTETT
+478 TMADTVPTETT

-544 RSSQPPPPSR
+544 RSSQPSPPSR
-554 SAASSSFLRPPS
+554 SASSFLHPS
-566 LTSLTSVTPTS
+566 PLTSLTSITP
-577 ASAASAKLT
+577 SAASAKLT

-597 MDTILKELHSLR
+597 MDKILQELHSLR

-628 RSLALGAGPSSDRP
+628 RRLALGAGPSDRP
-642 SALYREPNGASA
+642 SAPYREPNGASA
-654 MRRDPSTYHPLTHT
+654 MRRDPSTYHPSTHT
-668 QQPQHEDVPAD
+668 QQPQHEDAPAD

-723 EVETEEDGSVLET
+723 ETEEDGSMLET

-772 GGSTNNHADGR
+772 GGSTNNHVDGR
-783 LNTECEVNNRS
+783 LNECEINNRS
-794 GAANL
+794 AAANL
-799 RSLNIPSAIGCQ
+799 RSLNIPSAIECQ

-819 KDDDDDDDALEDEE
+819 KDDDDDDALEDEE

-839 VRDSEGSGSSRR
+839 ARDSDGSGSSRR
-851 SSLGNEDAD
+851 SSLENEDAD
-860 FTHKVHRLQTA
+860 FAHKVHRLQTA

-889 TDATTADEGIHQQPN
+889 TDATTADEGLHQQPN
-904 NTRGSAAGSS
+904 NTRGAAAGSC
-914 AAKSPRDLT
+914 KSPRDLT

-933 EEKLRQQQQELQQL
+933 EEKLCQQQQELQQL

-982 QALMRNSPAAT
+982 QALMRKPPAAT

-1013 ATAVLKPTAQAAANA
+1013 ATAVLKPTAQAATNA

-1097 WGGSTPCQLDDDCYP
+1097 WGGSTPCQLDEDGYP

-1133 DDLQLYSTRKQ
+1133 DDLHLYSTRKQ

-1164 ASEASGR
+1164 ASVASGR
-1171 PSPRSRAKQPQQQ
+1171 PSRAKQQQ
-1184 SQAHGGFS
+1184 SQAHGG
-1192 IGGAR
+1192 IAGAR

-1210 QEGSGSGLASRHW
+1210 KEGSGTGSTLASHHW

-1246 DQQTLS
+1246 DQQMLS

-1310 QQQQQQQQP
+1310 QQQP

-1331 GSTSRDSGSACPPL
+1331 GSTSRDSGSACPPF
-1345 SPTSLFLPFTSS
+1345 SPTSLFLPFISS
-1357 MPPSVNQ
+1357 IPPSVNQ

-1369 PGLAGFSPL
+1369 PGLAGFTPL

-1384 NPLFPSAMGEFP
+1384 NPMFPSAMGEFP

-1427 PLQRSPLNTVDK
+1427 PLQCSPLNTVDK

-1465 PITDSPSPLPHRGAN
+1465 PITESPSPLPHRGAN
-1480 NSRPQAFDQAS
+1480 NTRPQAFDQAS

-1506 VTKTFRAGR
+1506 ITKAFRAGR

-1521 SLASRDKMPNSKRRT
+1521 SLASRDKTPNSKRRT
-1536 RLAKGHHKNTGVE
+1536 RLVKGHHKNTGVE

-1560 QERAPQPHR
+1560 QKRVPQPHR
-1569 QWDQNQSLLDKLT
+1569 QRDQNQSLLDKLT

-1692 DHASTLGPV
+1692 DQASTLGPV
-1701 AWAVGSQSELTPSES
+1701 AWAAGSQSELTPSES

-1727 NIRVIKHHEPS
+1727 NIRVIKHHVPS
-1738 KRRTDAES
+1738 KRRNYAES

-1811 QLLTEVRRMV
+1811 QLLTSVRHMV

-1826 QNDESKEFVLFFHRQ
+1826 QNDESKEFVRFFHRQ

-1878 FFRLMQDLDSNSC
+1878 FFRLMQDLDSNSS

-1902 HKNHRRPNNNQV
+1902 HKNHKRPNNNQV
-1914 KQEHGNNEE
+1914 KQEHRNNEE
-1923 NKSQEVAKSFSP
+1923 NKSPEVEKSFPP
-1935 AHLDEDKDEDE
+1935 AYLDEDKDEDE
-1946 TEPKETEREQHGGE
+1946 TEQKETEGEQHGGE
-1960 RKDISSSKASEM
+1960 GKDSRSSEASEM
-1972 EGDGEGLPLSISL
+1972 EEEEGAREGLLHSISL
-1985 SKEETQALTNY
+1985 SKAETQALTNY

-2006 EFEAEPQDV
+2006 MEEFEAEPQDV

-2020 ASNDGGEQRGAA
+2020 VAA
-2032 NEAPSNGNRET
+2032 NEAPSNGNREM
-2043 KSDQE
+2043 KFDQE

-2062 IEVVDSPEEER
+2062 IDVVDSPEEEC
-2073 EGEGVEHGRPEGE
+2073 VEHGRPEGE
-2086 SQGGAAS
+2086 GGAAS
-2093 ATTNNQEGSH
+2093 ATTNNQEGS
-2103 SQSSNSSSS
+2103 NSSGS
-2112 PDTESPVMINIDE
+2112 PDTESPVMLNIDE

-2167 NNNLSAEIL
+2167 NNNRSVEIL
-2176 NGNTDTLAGLVDNG
+2176 NGNTDTSGLVGNG
-2190 DALKEPETIGATKCI
+2190 HTLKEPETIGAQ
-2205 KRPSCTTVVE
+2205 SA

>member
-1 MHYCM
+1 
-6 PSLIHFFR
+6 
-14 AQQESGDG
+14 
-22 TAFGQL
+22 
-28 VQIERKLKTMER
+28 
-40 KNSILHRWSPT
+40 
-51 SSRFQTALHRLQRN
+51 
-65 RLKTNLEG
+65 
-73 ILQSGARTE
+73 
-82 VPLWPDEKICR
+82 
-93 CGAEEDMATGGTP
+93 MATGGTP

-141 KANRLTEKNRKKF
+141 KANRSTEKNRKKF

-168 SPESTPGTGRRRTN
+168 SPESTPGTGRRRTH

-200 QAELE
+200 QAELD

-232 NNQRELAAENKK
+232 NNQRQLAAENKK

-263 ASAPATPSIAA
+263 ASAPATPSVAA

-289 IPSLPSNDTP
+289 APSLPSNDTP
-299 RLGRGAERGLLPSRE
+299 GLGSRAERGLLPSRE

-381 MLARENEEDE
+381 MLAREDEEDE
-391 AGTLDSAVGSGSLP
+391 AGTLDSAVGLGSLP
-405 ESATLNIEVRSSDAS
+405 ENTSLNIEVRSSDAS
-420 NTTGRVAG
+420 NAT
-428 RSDQKEELENL
+428 
-439 RKQHEL
+439 
-445 LKKMLEQQEQL
+445 
-456 RALQGRQA
+456 
-464 ALLTMQHS
+464 
-472 SQQASQ
+472 
-478 TTADTVPTETT
+478 
-489 GSVSGL
+489 
-495 SITSELN
+495 
-502 DELNDLIQRFH
+502 
-513 NQLHDSQTKAA
+513 TKAV

-544 RSSQPPPPSR
+544 RSSQPSPPPR
-554 SAASSSFLRPPS
+554 SVSSSFLHPTP
-566 LTSLTSVTPTS
+566 LTSLTSITPTS

-597 MDTILKELHSLR
+597 MDKILQELHSLR
-609 DQTLNNNSCRGG
+609 DQTLNNNSCRGAVV
-621 SVSLSSQ
+621 SVSSQ

-642 SALYREPNGASA
+642 SAL
-654 MRRDPSTYHPLTHT
+654 
-668 QQPQHEDVPAD
+668 
-679 KLRKLKEVHKRLNE
+679 KLKEVHKRLNE

-723 EVETEEDGSVLET
+723 EETEEDGSMLET

-748 ITNIRNPQHS
+748 ITNIRNPQRS
-758 GNWTEMNSLTNGRG
+758 GNWTEMNSLTNARG
-772 GGSTNNHADGR
+772 GGSANNRADGR
-783 LNTECEVNNRS
+783 LNTECEINNRS
-794 GAANL
+794 AATNL
-799 RSLNIPSAIGCQ
+799 RSLNIPSAIECQ

-819 KDDDDDDDALEDEE
+819 KDDDDEEDDALEDEE
-833 EVRGAG
+833 GAQGAG
-839 VRDSEGSGSSRR
+839 GRDSEGSGSSRR

-860 FTHKVHRLQTA
+860 FAHKVHRLQTA

-889 TDATTADEGIHQQPN
+889 TDATTANEDEGHHQQPN
-904 NTRGSAAGSS
+904 NTRGAAAASSSS

-964 QWACPDLQSSV
+964 QWACPDLQ
-975 SSSTVSQ
+975 
-982 QALMRNSPAAT
+982 LPAAT

-1013 ATAVLKPTAQAAANA
+1013 AAVLKPTAQAAANA

-1064 RRSGLSDSPYK
+1064 RRSGLSDSPYR
-1075 MEDPEGH
+1075 MEDPDGH
-1082 AASQPLSRDERTMAT
+1082 AAASQPLSRDE
-1097 WGGSTPCQLDDDCYP
+1097 S
-1112 SEMGAE
+1112 
-1118 EEEEEEEDGAESSSS
+1118 
-1133 DDLQLYSTRKQ
+1133 K
-1144 RSYSN
+1144 
-1149 RKTLG
+1149 
-1154 SNVLKPPQQF
+1154 VLKPPQQF

-1171 PSPRSRAKQPQQQ
+1171 PSPRSRARAKQQKQ
-1184 SQAHGGFS
+1184 SQAHGGVN

-1210 QEGSGSGLASRHW
+1210 QEGSGTGSGLASRHW

-1258 LTGPYNA
+1258 LTGPYSA

-1295 AERLKLVLS
+1295 VERLKLVLS

-1319 PSSSSGQQAQNQ
+1319 SSSSGQQAQNQ
-1331 GSTSRDSGSACPPL
+1331 GSTSRDSGSGCPPL

-1364 ALNLP
+1364 TLNLP

-1378 SSGFNF
+1378 SSVLVARPAQTTNSSWI
-1384 NPLFPSAMGEFP
+1384 PTP
-1396 QSAGGQVSPDNH
+1396 Q
-1408 QQQLD
+1408 
-1413 PNTSVKTEYLSFPP
+1413 
-1427 PLQRSPLNTVDK
+1427 
-1439 RPQRQNEGTGSRGHE
+1439 PQRQNEGSSSRGHE

-1465 PITDSPSPLPHRGAN
+1465 PITESPSPLPHSGAN
-1480 NSRPQAFDQAS
+1480 NTRPQAFDQAS
-1491 QESFSSMPDPADPTI
+1491 QESFSSMPDPADPTT

-1521 SLASRDKMPNSKRRT
+1521 SLASRDKTPNSKRRT
-1536 RLAKGHHKNTGVE
+1536 RRAKGHHKNTGVE

-1569 QWDQNQSLLDKLT
+1569 QRDQNQNQSLLDKLT

-1587 TKTKTG
+1587 SKTKTG
-1593 NKPNDLSSAYA
+1593 NKPNDLSS
-1604 WRTPFLSNRIACT
+1604 
-1617 EAPDASSDFS
+1617 DASSDFS

-1666 DYLRQRALYTLQ
+1666 DYLRQRALYSLQ

-1692 DHASTLGPV
+1692 DQASSLGPV
-1701 AWAVGSQSELTPSES
+1701 AWAAGSQSELTPSES

-1727 NIRVIKHHEPS
+1727 NIRVIKHHDPS
-1738 KRRTDAES
+1738 KRRNDAES

-1811 QLLTEVRRMV
+1811 QLLTSVRRMV

-1826 QNDESKEFVLFFHRQ
+1826 QNDESKEFVRFFHRQ

-1878 FFRLMQDLDSNSC
+1878 FFRLMQDLDSNSI
-1891 STATIANSQAR
+1891 STATITNSQAR
-1902 HKNHRRPNNNQV
+1902 HKNRRQPPNNQV
-1914 KQEHGNNEE
+1914 KQEHRNNEE
-1923 NKSQEVAKSFSP
+1923 NKSPEVEKSFSP
-1935 AHLDEDKDEDE
+1935 AYLDEDKDEDE
-1946 TEPKETEREQHGGE
+1946 TEQKETERERHGGE
-1960 RKDISSSKASEM
+1960 RKDSRSSEASEV
-1972 EGDGEGLPLSISL
+1972 EVEEEEEEEDGEGLPLSINL
-1985 SKEETQALTNY
+1985 SKAETQALTNY

-2006 EFEAEPQDV
+2006 EMEEFEAEPPDV

-2020 ASNDGGEQRGAA
+2020 ASNDGGEQRGA

-2073 EGEGVEHGRPEGE
+2073 EGEGVERGRPEGE
-2086 SQGGAAS
+2086 SQGGTAS

-2103 SQSSNSSSS
+2103 SQGSNSSSS

-2125 VGSGNMSQKSDEED
+2125 VGSGNTSQKSDEED

-2154 EEALQKRVVEEQQ
+2154 EEALQKRIVEEQQ

-2176 NGNTDTLAGLVDNG
+2176 SGNTDTLTGLVGNG
-2190 DALKEPETIGATKCI
+2190 HTLKEPETIGAQ
-2205 KRPSCTTVVE
+2205 SA

>member
-1 MHYCM
+1 
-6 PSLIHFFR
+6 
-14 AQQESGDG
+14 
-22 TAFGQL
+22 
-28 VQIERKLKTMER
+28 
-40 KNSILHRWSPT
+40 
-51 SSRFQTALHRLQRN
+51 
-65 RLKTNLEG
+65 
-73 ILQSGARTE
+73 
-82 VPLWPDEKICR
+82 
-93 CGAEEDMATGGTP
+93 MATGGTP

-133 MDWGIQQK
+133 MLPVPSQDWGIQQK
-141 KANRLTEKNRKKF
+141 KANRSTEKNRKKF

-182 TPHSFPHVKYT
+182 TPHSFPHIKYT

-200 QAELE
+200 QAELD

-252 VNTNKSREAPS
+252 VNTNKSREA
-263 ASAPATPSIAA
+263 ASAPTTPSVAA

-279 SPGLGLRDAF
+279 SPGLGLGLREAF
-289 IPSLPSNDTP
+289 TPSLPSNDTP
-299 RLGRGAERGLLPSRE
+299 RQGRRAERGLLHSRE

-391 AGTLDSAVGSGSLP
+391 AGTLDSALGSGSLP
-405 ESATLNIEVRSSDAS
+405 ESTTLNLEVRSSDAS
-420 NTTGRVAG
+420 NATGRIAG

-439 RKQHEL
+439 KKQHEL

-464 ALLTMQHS
+464 ALLTLQHS
-472 SQQASQ
+472 SQQATQ
-478 TTADTVPTETT
+478 TMADTVPTETT

-544 RSSQPPPPSR
+544 RSSQPSHPSR
-554 SAASSSFLRPPS
+554 SASSFLHPS
-566 LTSLTSVTPTS
+566 PLTSLTSITPT
-577 ASAASAKLT
+577 SAASAKLT

-597 MDTILKELHSLR
+597 MDKILQELHSLR

-628 RSLALGAGPSSDRP
+628 HRLALGAGPSDRP
-642 SALYREPNGASA
+642 SALYREPNGATA
-654 MRRDPSTYHPLTHT
+654 MRRDPSTYHSSTHT
-668 QQPQHEDVPAD
+668 HQPQHEDAPAD

-723 EVETEEDGSVLET
+723 ETEEDGSMLET

-748 ITNIRNPQHS
+748 ITNIRNPQRS

-772 GGSTNNHADGR
+772 GGSTNNHVDGR
-783 LNTECEVNNRS
+783 LNECEINNRS
-794 GAANL
+794 AAANL
-799 RSLNIPSAIGCQ
+799 RSLNIPSAIECQ

-819 KDDDDDDDALEDEE
+819 DDDDALEDEE

-839 VRDSEGSGSSRR
+839 ARDSDGSGSSRR
-851 SSLGNEDAD
+851 SSLENEDAD
-860 FTHKVHRLQTA
+860 FAHKVHRLQTA

-889 TDATTADEGIHQQPN
+889 TDATTADEGLHQQPN
-904 NTRGSAAGSS
+904 NTRGAAAGSS
-914 AAKSPRDLT
+914 STGKSPRDLT

-933 EEKLRQQQQELQQL
+933 EEKLCQQQQELQQL

-982 QALMRNSPAAT
+982 QALMRKPPAAT

-1013 ATAVLKPTAQAAANA
+1013 ATAVLKPTAQAATNA

-1033 ELWCEMRRHQILREE
+1033 EQLWCEMRRHQILREE

-1082 AASQPLSRDERTMAT
+1082 AASQPLSRDKRTMAT
-1097 WGGSTPCQLDDDCYP
+1097 WGGSTPCQLDEDGYP

-1118 EEEEEEEDGAESSSS
+1118 EEEEEEEEDGVESSSS
-1133 DDLQLYSTRKQ
+1133 DDLHLYSTRKQ

-1164 ASEASGR
+1164 ASVASGR
-1171 PSPRSRAKQPQQQ
+1171 PSRAKQQQQ
-1184 SQAHGGFS
+1184 SQAHGG
-1192 IGGAR
+1192 IAGAR

-1210 QEGSGSGLASRHW
+1210 KEGSGTGSALASHHW

-1246 DQQTLS
+1246 DQQMLS

-1310 QQQQQQQQP
+1310 QQQP

-1331 GSTSRDSGSACPPL
+1331 GSTSRDSGSACPPF
-1345 SPTSLFLPFTSS
+1345 SPTSLFLPFLSS
-1357 MPPSVNQ
+1357 IPPSVNQ

-1369 PGLAGFSPL
+1369 PGLAGFTPL

-1384 NPLFPSAMGEFP
+1384 NPMFPSAMGEFP
-1396 QSAGGQVSPDNH
+1396 QSTGGQVSPDNH

-1427 PLQRSPLNTVDK
+1427 PLQCSPLNTVDK

-1465 PITDSPSPLPHRGAN
+1465 PITESPSPLPHRGAN
-1480 NSRPQAFDQAS
+1480 NTRPQAFDQAS

-1506 VTKTFRAGR
+1506 ITKAFRAGR

-1521 SLASRDKMPNSKRRT
+1521 SLASRDKTPNSKRRT
-1536 RLAKGHHKNTGVE
+1536 RLVKGYHRNTGVE

-1560 QERAPQPHR
+1560 QKRVPQPHR
-1569 QWDQNQSLLDKLT
+1569 QRDQNQSLLDKLT

-1593 NKPNDLSSAYA
+1593 NKPNDLSS
-1604 WRTPFLSNRIACT
+1604 
-1617 EAPDASSDFS
+1617 DASSDFS

-1692 DHASTLGPV
+1692 DQASTLGPV
-1701 AWAVGSQSELTPSES
+1701 AWAAGSQSELTPSES

-1727 NIRVIKHHEPS
+1727 NIRVIKHHVPS
-1738 KRRTDAES
+1738 KRRNDAES

-1758 LEPFANDDLG
+1758 LEPFANDDLGNTVIHLDKALARMREYERMKLKAEFSPNTTAATASEASANSSASAAQLLEG

-1811 QLLTEVRRMV
+1811 QLLTSVRHMV

-1826 QNDESKEFVLFFHRQ
+1826 QNDESKEFVRFFHRQ

-1878 FFRLMQDLDSNSC
+1878 FFRLMQDLDSNRS
-1891 STATIANSQAR
+1891 STATIANSQAM
-1902 HKNHRRPNNNQV
+1902 HKNHKRPNNNQV
-1914 KQEHGNNEE
+1914 KQEHRNNEE
-1923 NKSQEVAKSFSP
+1923 NKSPEVEKSFSP
-1935 AHLDEDKDEDE
+1935 AYLDEDKDEDE
-1946 TEPKETEREQHGGE
+1946 TEQNETERGQHGGE
-1960 RKDISSSKASEM
+1960 GKDSRSSEASEM
-1972 EGDGEGLPLSISL
+1972 EGEGLLHSISL
-1985 SKEETQALTNY
+1985 SKAETQALTNY

-2006 EFEAEPQDV
+2006 MEEFEAEPQDV

-2020 ASNDGGEQRGAA
+2020 VAA
-2032 NEAPSNGNRET
+2032 NEAPSNGNREM

-2062 IEVVDSPEEER
+2062 IDVVDSPEEER
-2073 EGEGVEHGRPEGE
+2073 EGVEHGRPEGE
-2086 SQGGAAS
+2086 SQGGAVS

-2103 SQSSNSSSS
+2103 GSNSSGS
-2112 PDTESPVMINIDE
+2112 PDTESPVMLNIDE

-2167 NNNLSAEIL
+2167 NNNLSVEIL
-2176 NGNTDTLAGLVDNG
+2176 NGNTDTSGLVGNG
-2190 DALKEPETIGATKCI
+2190 HTLKEPEMIGAQ
-2205 KRPSCTTVVE
+2205 SA

>member
-1 MHYCM
+1 
-6 PSLIHFFR
+6 
-14 AQQESGDG
+14 
-22 TAFGQL
+22 
-28 VQIERKLKTMER
+28 
-40 KNSILHRWSPT
+40 
-51 SSRFQTALHRLQRN
+51 
-65 RLKTNLEG
+65 
-73 ILQSGARTE
+73 
-82 VPLWPDEKICR
+82 
-93 CGAEEDMATGGTP
+93 MATGGTP

-141 KANRLTEKNRKKF
+141 KANRSTEKNRKKF

-200 QAELE
+200 QAELD

-263 ASAPATPSIAA
+263 ASAPTTPSVAA

-279 SPGLGLRDAF
+279 SPGLGLGLREAF
-289 IPSLPSNDTP
+289 NPSLPSNDTP
-299 RLGRGAERGLLPSRE
+299 RLGRRAERGLLQSRE

-391 AGTLDSAVGSGSLP
+391 VGTLDSALGSGSLP
-405 ESATLNIEVRSSDAS
+405 WSTTLNMEVRFSDAS
-420 NTTGRVAG
+420 NATGRIAG
-428 RSDQKEELENL
+428 HSDQKEELENL
-439 RKQHEL
+439 KKQHEL

-472 SQQASQ
+472 SQQATQ
-478 TTADTVPTETT
+478 TMADTVPTETT

-544 RSSQPPPPSR
+544 RSSQPSPPSR
-554 SAASSSFLRPPS
+554 SASSFLHPS
-566 LTSLTSVTPTS
+566 PLTSLTSITPTS

-597 MDTILKELHSLR
+597 MDKILQELHSLR

-628 RSLALGAGPSSDRP
+628 RRLALGAGPSDRP
-642 SALYREPNGASA
+642 SAPYREPNGASA
-654 MRRDPSTYHPLTHT
+654 MRRDPSTYHPSTHT
-668 QQPQHEDVPAD
+668 QQPQHEDAPAD

-723 EVETEEDGSVLET
+723 ETEEDGSMLET

-772 GGSTNNHADGR
+772 GGSTNNHVDGR
-783 LNTECEVNNRS
+783 LNECEINNRS
-794 GAANL
+794 AAANL
-799 RSLNIPSAIGCQ
+799 RSLNIPSAIECQ

-819 KDDDDDDDALEDEE
+819 KDDDDDDALEDEE

-839 VRDSEGSGSSRR
+839 ARDSDGSGSSRR
-851 SSLGNEDAD
+851 SSLENEDAD
-860 FTHKVHRLQTA
+860 FAHKVHRLQTA

-889 TDATTADEGIHQQPN
+889 TDATTADEGLHQQPN
-904 NTRGSAAGSS
+904 NTRGAAAGSC
-914 AAKSPRDLT
+914 KSPRDLT

-933 EEKLRQQQQELQQL
+933 EEKLCQQQQELQQL

-982 QALMRNSPAAT
+982 QALMRKPPAAT

-1013 ATAVLKPTAQAAANA
+1013 ATAVLKPTAQAATND

-1033 ELWCEMRRHQILREE
+1033 EQLWCEMRRHQILREE

-1097 WGGSTPCQLDDDCYP
+1097 WGGSTPCQLDEDGYP

-1133 DDLQLYSTRKQ
+1133 DDLHLYSTRKQ

-1164 ASEASGR
+1164 ASVASGR
-1171 PSPRSRAKQPQQQ
+1171 PSRAKQQQ
-1184 SQAHGGFS
+1184 SQAHGG
-1192 IGGAR
+1192 IAGAR

-1210 QEGSGSGLASRHW
+1210 KEGSGTGSALASHHW

-1246 DQQTLS
+1246 DQQMLS

-1310 QQQQQQQQP
+1310 QQQP

-1331 GSTSRDSGSACPPL
+1331 GSTSRDSGSACPPF
-1345 SPTSLFLPFTSS
+1345 SPTSLFLPFISS
-1357 MPPSVNQ
+1357 IPPSVNQ

-1369 PGLAGFSPL
+1369 PGLAGFTPL

-1384 NPLFPSAMGEFP
+1384 NPMFPSAMGEFP

-1427 PLQRSPLNTVDK
+1427 PLQCSPLNTVDK

-1465 PITDSPSPLPHRGAN
+1465 PITESPSPLPHRGAN
-1480 NSRPQAFDQAS
+1480 NTRPQAFDQAS

-1506 VTKTFRAGR
+1506 ITKAFRAGR

-1521 SLASRDKMPNSKRRT
+1521 SLASRDKTPNSKRRT
-1536 RLAKGHHKNTGVE
+1536 RLVKGHHKNTGVE

-1560 QERAPQPHR
+1560 QKRVPQPHR
-1569 QWDQNQSLLDKLT
+1569 QRDQNQSLLDKLT

-1593 NKPNDLSSAYA
+1593 NKPNDLSS
-1604 WRTPFLSNRIACT
+1604 
-1617 EAPDASSDFS
+1617 DASSDFS

-1692 DHASTLGPV
+1692 DQASTLGPV
-1701 AWAVGSQSELTPSES
+1701 AWAAGSQSELTPSES

-1727 NIRVIKHHEPS
+1727 NIRVIKHHVPS
-1738 KRRTDAES
+1738 KRRNDAES

-1758 LEPFANDDLG
+1758 LEPFANDDLGNTVIHLDKALARMREYERMKLKAEFSPNTTAATASEASANSSASAAQLLEG

-1796 VIPFLKEHMDEVCSY
+1796 VIPFLKEHMDKVCSY
-1811 QLLTEVRRMV
+1811 QLLTSVRHMV

-1826 QNDESKEFVLFFHRQ
+1826 QNDESKEFVRFFHRQ

-1878 FFRLMQDLDSNSC
+1878 FFRLMQDLDSNSS

-1902 HKNHRRPNNNQV
+1902 HKNHKRPNNNQV
-1914 KQEHGNNEE
+1914 KQEHRNNEE
-1923 NKSQEVAKSFSP
+1923 NKSPEVEKSFPP
-1935 AHLDEDKDEDE
+1935 AYLDEDKDEDE
-1946 TEPKETEREQHGGE
+1946 TEQKETEGEQHGGE
-1960 RKDISSSKASEM
+1960 GKDSRSSEASEM
-1972 EGDGEGLPLSISL
+1972 EEEEGAREGLLHSISL
-1985 SKEETQALTNY
+1985 SKAETQALTNY

-2006 EFEAEPQDV
+2006 MEEFEAEPQDV

-2020 ASNDGGEQRGAA
+2020 VAA
-2032 NEAPSNGNRET
+2032 NEAPSNGNREM

-2062 IEVVDSPEEER
+2062 IDVVDSPEEE
-2073 EGEGVEHGRPEGE
+2073 GVENGRPEGE
-2086 SQGGAAS
+2086 GGAAS
-2093 ATTNNQEGSH
+2093 ATTNNQEGS
-2103 SQSSNSSSS
+2103 NSSGS
-2112 PDTESPVMINIDE
+2112 PDTESPVMLNIDE

-2167 NNNLSAEIL
+2167 NNNRSVEIL
-2176 NGNTDTLAGLVDNG
+2176 NGNTDTSGLVGNG
-2190 DALKEPETIGATKCI
+2190 HTLKEPETIGAQ
-2205 KRPSCTTVVE
+2205 SA